1 MFHNVTYYALQF
13 CKRLALSQFEAKI
26 VIAEP
31 QGVRWR
37 ARAGACRVHPPLRHA
52 RELAMSQRF
61 CEKKVHTPTCD
72 SIRHIMGEK

>member
-26 VIAEP
+26 VIAEA

-37 ARAGACRVHPPLRHA
+37 ARAGGCMSRAPSAQACPRTGHEPAL
-52 RELAMSQRF
+52 L
-61 CEKKVHTPTCD
+61 
-72 SIRHIMGEK
+72 

>member
-1 MFHNVTYYALQF
+1 MRCNFANVLR
-13 CKRLALSQFEAKI
+13 CRNLRLKLSSLSHKAC
-26 VIAEP
+26 A
-31 QGVRWR
+31 GAR

-72 SIRHIMGEK
+72 SIRHIIGEK